1 MGSPNQVLLK
11 LRAYKGLGAEH
22 VVLGF
27 ISTTVPEMLDDM
39 RLFAT
44 TILPTFQS

>member
-1 MGSPNQVLLK
+1 
-11 LRAYKGLGAEH
+11 

-27 ISTTVPEMLDDM
+27 ISTTVGELLDDM

-44 TILPTFQS
+44 TILPTFQ